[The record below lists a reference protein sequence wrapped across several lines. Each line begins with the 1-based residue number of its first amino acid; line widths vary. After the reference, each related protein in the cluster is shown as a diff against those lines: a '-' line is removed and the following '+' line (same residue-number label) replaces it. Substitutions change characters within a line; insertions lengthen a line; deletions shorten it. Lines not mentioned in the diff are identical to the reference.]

1 MANNMTFRYKQM
13 AMKWLT
19 GKMNI
24 VPKVNSVLFEEFTSN
39 ENKLETLMNGLYFP
53 FGYDIKGVVQGKT
66 TDNDNI
72 EYSVLYGDY
81 QDEQQN
87 KLYGFIMILDQEYN
101 AKQIIKQYSN
111 GEYFGD
117 IISLNVGNDGRF
129 YMVEQDNN
137 DYYRFVLLNN
147 ILVKSPSEE
156 NYQVVQRQTYRFP
169 QQSQFSAD
177 KMLMTKHPQEARY
190 LMAQYN
196 DIDRT
201 IYCTEFIINV
211 GSTNEWNYYNKAV
224 LSGQYDTEL
233 SDLLASWNSE
243 NNLTFMLV
251 ASYYNQ
257 NNVNTSVYYK
267 TGTGTTL
274 EVNSS
279 SVQDSIASSSDI
291 VNTQAVIKNFN
302 TIYYSIGYNKNGSL
316 YYSLYIVYIDDN
328 FNIDSINRRFF
339 EVEDP
344 VSNNKG
350 ITLMKK
356 DEDIFFFYV
365 DLTGFVGIVIGD
377 VVYQAYV
384 SGIDFS
390 GSLYLANMQ
399 RQFNLYIMYVQVG
412 NNVYINKM
420 VYIDKDNNSSYQDLT
435 SMNPYFAKLY
445 DDNSKLIFA
454 RTLYNK
460 SVNGQTTT
468 STIQVP
474 NQFINNINIGGQK
487 LFGQTY
493 LNLINQTDTYTK
505 NEYEEVYF
513 NFANTWYIQNQNDP
527 NNVILNPS
535 GATRF
540 NQSISQTNDFANCK
554 CTKYRLNYSDGTT
567 QVVEIDPSKIV
578 LEDNDEPFKYTYY
591 IMVFNPT
598 NKNILSIDLIS
609 EDEMTIFQT
618 INNLNFASGKLYSL
632 TQDVYVL

>member
-129 YMVEQDNN
+129 YMVEQDNS

-169 QQSQFSAD
+169 QQSQFTAG

-554 CTKYRLNYSDGTT
+554 CTKYRLNYSDDTT
-567 QVVEIDPSKIV
+567 KVVEIDPSNIV

-598 NKNILSIDLIS
+598 DKNILSIDLIS

>member
-24 VPKVNSVLFEEFTSN
+24 VPKVNNVLFEEFTSN

-177 KMLMTKHPQEARY
+177 KMLMIKHPQEARY

-196 DIDRT
+196 SIDRVV
-201 IYCTEFIINV
+201 YCTEFIINV

-233 SDLLASWNSE
+233 SDLLASWDSE
-243 NNLTFMLV
+243 NHLTFMLV

-257 NNVNTSVYYK
+257 NNVYTSVYYK
-267 TGTGTTL
+267 TETGNTL

-302 TIYYSIGYNKNGSL
+302 TIYYSIGYNISGSL

-412 NNVYINKM
+412 DNVYINKM

-474 NQFINNINIGGQK
+474 NQFINNVNIGGQK

-493 LNLINQTDTYTK
+493 LNLINQPDTYTK

-567 QVVEIDPSKIV
+567 KVAEIDPSQIV

-598 NKNILSIDLIS
+598 DKNILSIDLIS
-609 EDEMTIFQT
+609 EDETTIFQT
-618 INNLNFASGKLYSL
+618 INNLNFASDKLYSL

>member
-129 YMVEQDNN
+129 YMVEQDNS

-169 QQSQFSAD
+169 QQSQFTAG

-344 VSNNKG
+344 ISNNKG

-554 CTKYRLNYSDGTT
+554 CTKYRLNYSDDTT
-567 QVVEIDPSKIV
+567 KVVEIDPSNIV

-598 NKNILSIDLIS
+598 DKNILSIDLIS

>member
-111 GEYFGD
+111 GEYFGN

-169 QQSQFSAD
+169 QQSQFTAG

-211 GSTNEWNYYNKAV
+211 GSTNEWNYYNKVV

-243 NNLTFMLV
+243 NHLTFMLV

-554 CTKYRLNYSDGTT
+554 CTKYRLNYSDDTT
-567 QVVEIDPSKIV
+567 KVVEIDPSNIV

-591 IMVFNPT
+591 IMIFNPT
-598 NKNILSIDLIS
+598 DKNILSIDLIS